1 MPGFT
6 KISNDNARPRP
17 PTAIFPLGVSFGV
30 AVPFALVWAV
40 GGGAELP
47 TVGALA
53 PLVLV
58 GWLVVVVGAD
68 PGTVAGSVGVLC
80 TLVVAANGFV
90 GLTAV
95 GVVTAVAVGLTTL
108 AGFSGLT
115 GETGDV
121 TFVGFDIDFTHV
133 FVVVVHGPITGCP
146 YGSGHIEERVW
157 IMFPV

>member
-17 PTAIFPLGVSFGV
+17 PTIILPFGVSFGV
-30 AVPFALVWAV
+30 SFALAGAV
-40 GGGAELP
+40 DVGAELP
-47 TVGALA
+47 AVGALA

-58 GWLVVVVGAD
+58 DWLVLVVGAD
-68 PGTVAGSVGVLC
+68 SGAVADSVGILGA
-80 TLVVAANGFV
+80 LVTANGFV

-95 GVVTAVAVGLTTL
+95 GVVTAVAVGLITL
-108 AGFSGLT
+108 AGFRGLT

-133 FVVVVHGPITGCP
+133 LVVVVHGPITGCP
-146 YGSGHIEERVW
+146 
-157 IMFPV
+157 

>member
-17 PTAIFPLGVSFGV
+17 PTTIFSFGVSFGV
-30 AVPFALVWAV
+30 SFALVWAV
-40 GGGAELP
+40 DVGAELP
-47 TVGALA
+47 AVGALA

-58 GWLVVVVGAD
+58 DWLVLVVGAD
-68 PGTVAGSVGVLC
+68 SGAVADSVGILGA
-80 TLVVAANGFV
+80 LVTANGFV

-95 GVVTAVAVGLTTL
+95 GVVTAVAVGLITL

-146 YGSGHIEERVW
+146 
-157 IMFPV
+157 